1 VFVRELLKLGP
12 YGKKYI
18 SGRFLVEDTL
28 GLFRSTTTP
37 KEEQSS
43 KDLVLITD
51 KLVYG

>member
-1 VFVRELLKLGP
+1 MFARELLKLGP
-12 YGKKYI
+12 YGKKDT

-28 GLFRSTTTP
+28 GLFKNTTTP

-51 KLVYG
+51 KLVYR